1 MEILV
6 VSATEMEIE
15 LLVQHCRAHW
25 IESLSGTFTKGTCT
39 VRILITGVGMHRMA
53 FALGRHLALFKP
65 DLCVNAG
72 VAGAFPGKAVIGDVV
87 HVTQEIIADLGAEDA
102 NGKFLSLNTLGLTE
116 DISSYDGLI
125 NHAAKQYAFL
135 KNAKGITV
143 NTVHGFS
150 ETIQQIVEIWNPD
163 VESMEGGA
171 FFYCCLKEGV
181 PFIEIRAVSN
191 LVEPRNKENWN
202 IPLAVTNL
210 NQQLIEMV
218 NFFVG

>member
-15 LLVQHCRAHW
+15 PLLQHCRSHW
-25 IESLSGTFTKGTCT
+25 IESLPRTFTKGTCT
-39 VRILITGVGMHRMA
+39 VRILISGVGMHRMA
-53 FALGRHLALFKP
+53 FVLGRHLALYKP
-65 DLCVNAG
+65 DLCINAG
-72 VAGAFPGKAVIGDVV
+72 IAGAFPGKAVIGDVV

-102 NGKFLSLNTLGLTE
+102 DGKFLSLGALNLAE
-116 DISSYDGLI
+116 DISSYEELI
-125 NHAAKQYAFL
+125 NHEAKQYAFL

-150 ETIQQIVEIWNPD
+150 ESIQEIIELWNPD

-181 PFIEIRAVSN
+181 PFIEVRAISN

-202 IPLAVTNL
+202 IQLAVTNL

-218 NFFVG
+218 NFFIG